1 MTARDSLSQVRFS
14 AFGQQFAAEASRPQ
28 RRRKICQTLFI
39 GFAPWFAFLT
49 GAAERAKRQSKFN
62 VMPLIYGKPSSRQA
76 VKPHFLCFFLIF
88 FFDPAVIFS
97 LAAGRSL
104 YLIYRRLDVCA
115 LPYSVFSLTKTAVKR
130 WKIAENHGKTK
141 KNQKKS
147 HFFHFFCWF
156 YFEIHKNGVY

>member
-76 VKPHFLCFFLIF
+76 VKPHFLCFFWLFLIQPSF
-88 FFDPAVIFS
+88 FRWPLAVLYTLYIGGWMFTPCPILSFHWQKQPSSGGKSQKITEKLKKIKKNRIFS
-97 LAAGRSL
+97 
-104 YLIYRRLDVCA
+104 
-115 LPYSVFSLTKTAVKR
+115 T
-130 WKIAENHGKTK
+130 
-141 KNQKKS
+141 
-147 HFFHFFCWF
+147 FFCWF
-156 YFEIHKNGVY
+156 FLQIH